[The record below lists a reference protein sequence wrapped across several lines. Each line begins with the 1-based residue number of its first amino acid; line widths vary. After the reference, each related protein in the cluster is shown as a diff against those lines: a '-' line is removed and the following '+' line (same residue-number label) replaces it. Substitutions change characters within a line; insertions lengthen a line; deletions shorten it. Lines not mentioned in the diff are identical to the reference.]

1 MVNTI
6 SAAEYPSKIM
16 MSQLFTISSSIDQET
31 PVLMYDND
39 DRQAE

>member
-6 SAAEYPSKIM
+6 AAAEYPSEIM
-16 MSQLFTISSSIDQET
+16 MSQLFTINSSIDHET

-39 DRQAE
+39 GRLSE